1 MLKLGLSQRR
11 ACRLVNL
18 QTCSLVYQSRRDDT
32 ALRQRLRELAQER
45 LRFGYVRL
53 HVLLRREGWKVNR
66 KRVYRL
72 YRDEGLKLRVKK
84 RKRMTSSLRGK
95 PQPTTQVD
103 QLWTMDFV
111 SDALSCGRRFR
122 ALTLIDAHS
131 RECLALEVDTSL
143 TGQRVVRV
151 LEQLK
156 EWRGLPQVI
165 QVDNGSEF
173 TSRMMDEWAYT
184 NKVKLHF
191 IEPGKPTQN
200 GHIESFNGKLRDEC
214 LDMEW
219 FTSLQEAK
227 NIIEAWSEDY
237 NSVRPHSALGQLP
250 PAVWAQCETQKQ
262 SETLYSQLI

>member
-1 MLKLGLSQRR
+1 M
-11 ACRLVNL
+11 NL

-32 ALRQRLRELAQER
+32 ALRQRLCDLAQER
-45 LRFGYVRL
+45 MRFGYVRL

-72 YRDEGLKLRVKK
+72 YREAGLKLRVKK
-84 RKRMTSSLRGK
+84 RKRITSSLRGR
-95 PQPTTQVD
+95 PEPATAVN

-131 RECLALEVDTSL
+131 RECLALEVDTCL
-143 TGQRVVRV
+143 TSHRVVRV

-173 TSRMMDEWAYT
+173 TSRAMDEWAYT

-219 FTSLQEAK
+219 FTCLQEAK
-227 NIIEAWSEDY
+227 NIITAWSDDY

-250 PAVWAQCETQKQ
+250 PAVWVQRERQKQ
-262 SETLYSQLI
+262 QEILHSQLT

>member
-1 MLKLGLSQRR
+1 MLQLNLSQRR
-11 ACRLVNL
+11 ACRLMNL
-18 QTCSLVYQSRRDDT
+18 QACSFRYRSRRDDT
-32 ALRQRLRELAQER
+32 VLRQRLCELAQQR

-53 HVLLRREGWKVNR
+53 HVLLRREGWIVNR

-72 YRDEGLKLRVKK
+72 YRKEGLKLRVKK
-84 RKRMTSSLRGK
+84 RKRIASSLRGR
-95 PQPTTQVD
+95 PEPAIAVD

-143 TGQRVVRV
+143 TSQRVVRV

-173 TSRMMDEWAYT
+173 TSRVMDQWAYE

-191 IEPGKPTQN
+191 IDPGKPTQN

-214 LDMEW
+214 LNMEW
-219 FTSLQEAK
+219 FTSLKEAK
-227 NIIEAWSEDY
+227 NVIENWREDY
-237 NSVRPHSALGQLP
+237 NSFRPHSALNNLP
-250 PAVWAQCETQKQ
+250 PAVWAQKNQQKDT
-262 SETLYSQLI
+262 ETLHFQL

>member
-1 MLKLGLSQRR
+1 M
-11 ACRLVNL
+11 
-18 QTCSLVYQSRRDDT
+18 
-32 ALRQRLRELAQER
+32 
-45 LRFGYVRL
+45 RL

-72 YRDEGLKLRVKK
+72 YREEGLKLRVKK
-84 RKRMTSSLRGK
+84 RKRMTSSLRGR
-95 PQPTTQVD
+95 PEPATAVD
-103 QLWTMDFV
+103 HLWTMNFV

-143 TGQRVVRV
+143 SGHRVVRV

-173 TSRMMDEWAYT
+173 TSRVMDEWAYR

-191 IEPGKPTQN
+191 IEPGKHPPRGYPQN
-200 GHIESFNGKLRDEC
+200 GHIESFDGKLRDEC
-214 LDMEW
+214 LDVEW
-219 FTSLQEAK
+219 FTRLQEAK
-227 NIIEAWSEDY
+227 NVIEAWSEDL
-237 NSVRPHSALGQLP
+237 NLVRPHSALGQLP
-250 PAVWAQCETQKQ
+250 PAVWAQIETQKKQ
-262 SETLYSQLI
+262 ETLHLQLT